1 MKPTY
6 APGYASTPGGRRS
19 TRSNQGCC
27 PSSRTRRW
35 TRYAPSTS
43 SVGKTPHG
51 AHANDGKP
59 YSATYLRTLN
69 NQLTAILNHAE
80 RYYGLS
86 SNPAMRTVK
95 MGGKEARTMNFWTKD
110 EYLRFSD
117 ATMDAPRTFVIF
129 EVLYWTGIREGELL
143 ALTPDSFD
151 WKKSTIAGLATV
163 CWTVS

>member
-1 MKPTY
+1 LAKH
-6 APGYASTPGGRRS
+6 
-19 TRSNQGCC
+19 
-27 PSSRTRRW
+27 
-35 TRYAPSTS
+35 
-43 SVGKTPHG
+43 PHG
-51 AHANDGKP
+51 AHTNDGKP

-117 ATMDAPRTFVIF
+117 ATVDAPRTFVIF

>member
-1 MKPTY
+1 MAKH
-6 APGYASTPGGRRS
+6 
-19 TRSNQGCC
+19 
-27 PSSRTRRW
+27 
-35 TRYAPSTS
+35 
-43 SVGKTPHG
+43 PHG